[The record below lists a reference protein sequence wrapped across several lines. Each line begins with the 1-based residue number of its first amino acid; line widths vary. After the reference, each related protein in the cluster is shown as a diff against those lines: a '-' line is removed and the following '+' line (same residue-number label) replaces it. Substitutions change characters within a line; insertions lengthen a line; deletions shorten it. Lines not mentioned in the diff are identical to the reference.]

1 MRIESPLFRNSVFFT
16 VFSVLLLYCHFDVYG
31 SVGQTDLPDDDSLL
45 TESYIRKIF
54 LSDPDRALVLLDAA
68 ESKSPRVMPQYKI
81 DLYRASAYNELRMFS
96 LGEKY
101 SRKVLESDSVALKPN
116 LKLQAMSVC
125 LFASAYY
132 ADYIQTT
139 SLANEAI
146 ALARDVG
153 NKPAEFHILQT
164 IADISFKTGYSK
176 EGYGYLQQVIDQGSL
191 SEDIRILANVSSAY
205 GSKTMYL
212 YTDKRYQEVLLESG
226 KRLSIIEKIDR
237 LGGAPDGFTDQQRA
251 YVYAKEASSAEL
263 LGQKDRAHDAY
274 RQFMSTNH
282 GNTVYGRG
290 FIIDYLLEAG
300 KYREALANLQPLYDL
315 QQAGDTINED
325 YYGILAGRARACY
338 GIGDA
343 KDAYR
348 LSLRAAAVQDSLFM
362 RERKNKAQELAL
374 TFKMNEKELDL
385 VRSQAEPQRVRIL
398 IFATCGIALIMF
410 IGAVILLLRYRVTLQ
425 RNRIAARQIDEL
437 ISQKENSY
445 QFPTISDT
453 RDSSDYADFV
463 RMEKK
468 IVENTLFLQRNFNRD
483 AISEQCG
490 IPRARVSL
498 LIQQF
503 AGMSP
508 GDYINKLKI
517 QYSVKLINEHKEW
530 TIDAIAEE
538 AGYSNRSTYYQN
550 FYKVFGITPA
560 QYRRQAEEK
569 RD

>member
-274 RQFMSTNH
+274 RQFMSTKY

-300 KYREALANLQPLYDL
+300 KYREVLANLQPLYDL

-362 RERKNKAQELAL
+362 RERRNKAQELAL

-385 VRSQAEPQRVRIL
+385 VRSQAETQRVRIL

-503 AGMSP
+503 AGMSL

>member
-164 IADISFKTGYSK
+164 MADISFKTGYSK

-274 RQFMSTNH
+274 RQFMSTKY

-300 KYREALANLQPLYDL
+300 KYREVLANLQPLYDL

-362 RERKNKAQELAL
+362 RERRNKAQELAL

-385 VRSQAEPQRVRIL
+385 VRSQAETQRVRIL

-503 AGMSP
+503 AGMSL

>member
-164 IADISFKTGYSK
+164 MADISFKTGYSK

-274 RQFMSTNH
+274 RQFMSTKY

-300 KYREALANLQPLYDL
+300 KYREVLANLQPLYDL

-385 VRSQAEPQRVRIL
+385 VRSQAETQRVRIL

-503 AGMSP
+503 AGMSL